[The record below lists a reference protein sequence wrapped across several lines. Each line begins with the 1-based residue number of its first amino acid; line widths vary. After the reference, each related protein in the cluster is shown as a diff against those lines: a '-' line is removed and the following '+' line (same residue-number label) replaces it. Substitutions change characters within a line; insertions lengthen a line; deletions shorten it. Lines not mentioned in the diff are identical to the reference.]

1 MRSAIA
7 VHILLGRLGGQLGL
21 EGLDLGQHLLALGL
35 LLLELGQLLPPVLAE
50 QLHAVDPL
58 EDDQCEKGDEDAQD
72 IVRRGLQELKKPPT
86 LGIRP

>member
-21 EGLDLGQHLLALGL
+21 EGPD
-35 LLLELGQLLPPVLAE
+35 LGQLLPPVLAE